1 VPSVT
6 EAPRIAMSGFDPTNR
21 LPQENFTIGA
31 DAMRSASFIVLAA
44 VAAWLLEGCGKD
56 APIAAAE
63 AASAPAESLGTAHL
77 GAPQRHSGWWEFAAV
92 TTTGHSLGT
101 QGLCVTPAT
110 EAKFSAFDQ
119 ITQERLIGNRCS
131 RADFKSGAGGWTFD
145 VACDTGISAD
155 LGGGIV
161 TSKGIIKGDI
171 STRYEVEMTITQAG
185 ESNKGKVTAAWKG
198 ACPAGR
204 KPGDLA
210 VDGAVTLNV
219 LND

>member
-1 VPSVT
+1 
-6 EAPRIAMSGFDPTNR
+6 
-21 LPQENFTIGA
+21 
-31 DAMRSASFIVLAA
+31 MRSTLLLICAA
-44 VAAWLLEGCGKD
+44 AGACLLEGCGQS
-56 APIAAAE
+56 PAATG
-63 AASAPAESLGTAHL
+63 AESAAPPFETLGTASR
-77 GAPQRHSGWWEFAAV
+77 GAPQRHSGWWEFSSM
-92 TTTGHSLGT
+92 TTTGRSLGT
-101 QGLCVTPAT
+101 QGLCVSPAT

-131 RADFKSGAGGWTFD
+131 RVDFKHGSDGWTFD

-161 TSKGIIKGDI
+161 TSKGVIKGDI
-171 STRYEVEMTITQAG
+171 STRYHVQMTVIQAG
-185 ESNKGKVTAAWKG
+185 ETHQGTVEAAWKG

-210 VDGAVTLNV
+210 VDGSVEVNV